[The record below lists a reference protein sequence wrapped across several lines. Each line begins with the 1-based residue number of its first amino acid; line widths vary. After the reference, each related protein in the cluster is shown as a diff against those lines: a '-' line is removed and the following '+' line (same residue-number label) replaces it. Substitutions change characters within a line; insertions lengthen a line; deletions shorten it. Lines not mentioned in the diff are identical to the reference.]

1 MRAGRTEIRRTFG
14 RGLRPPAI
22 PDGAPSV
29 LADVPSPYH
38 AELADD
44 ALVAGLAVEDADA
57 ATAFVRRF
65 QAKVFG
71 MALAVTRDP
80 TLADDVAQ
88 EAFLR
93 AWRSASTYDGVRGS
107 VAAWLLTITRNVA
120 IDAVRARRSTPADDE
135 QLDRLL
141 HSTLGGD
148 GHTDATGEAAS
159 TRVEAARV
167 VARLRALPP
176 EQARAVVLAVY
187 GGCTAE
193 EVGEREGI
201 PLGTAKT
208 RIRTGLRRLRA
219 AIEAP
224 APRAQRLTEEEHG

>member
-1 MRAGRTEIRRTFG
+1 
-14 RGLRPPAI
+14 
-22 PDGAPSV
+22 
-29 LADVPSPYH
+29 VPVPYH

-71 MALAVTRDP
+71 MAVSVTRDP

-93 AWRSASTYDGVRGS
+93 AWRSASTYDSVRGS

-120 IDAVRARRSTPADDE
+120 IDAVRARRSVPALDDE
-135 QLDRLL
+135 LDRLL
-141 HSTLGGD
+141 QSALGAD
-148 GHTDATGEAAS
+148 THADVTGEAAA
-159 TRVEAARV
+159 TRAEAARV
-167 VARLRALPP
+167 VGRLRTLPV
-176 EQARAVVLAVY
+176 EQARAVVLAVF
-187 GGCTAE
+187 GGCTAQE
-193 EVGEREGI
+193 IGGREGI

-208 RIRTGLRRLRA
+208 RIRTGLRRLRQA
-219 AIEAP
+219 EGQTATAVAE
-224 APRAQRLTEEEHG
+224 TEDGRGRGA

>member
-1 MRAGRTEIRRTFG
+1 
-14 RGLRPPAI
+14 
-22 PDGAPSV
+22 
-29 LADVPSPYH
+29 VPVPHH

-71 MALAVTRDP
+71 MAVSVTRDP
-80 TLADDVAQ
+80 NLADDVAQ

-93 AWRSASTYDGVRGS
+93 AWRSASTYDSVRGS

-120 IDAVRARRSTPADDE
+120 IDAVRARRSTPALDDE
-135 QLDRLL
+135 LDRLMQ
-141 HSTLGGD
+141 STLGAD
-148 GHTDATGEAAS
+148 THVDVTGEAAA
-159 TRVEAARV
+159 TRAEAARV
-167 VARLRALPP
+167 VARLRTLPQ
-176 EQARAVVLAVY
+176 EQARAVVLAVF

-193 EVGEREGI
+193 EIGGREGI

-208 RIRTGLRRLRA
+208 RIRTGLRRLRQAEGLTGTA
-219 AIEAP
+219 AAETEDGRGR
-224 APRAQRLTEEEHG
+224 RA

>member
-1 MRAGRTEIRRTFG
+1 
-14 RGLRPPAI
+14 
-22 PDGAPSV
+22 
-29 LADVPSPYH
+29 VPSPYH

-65 QAKVFG
+65 QPKVFG
-71 MALAVTRDP
+71 IALAVTRDP
-80 TLADDVAQ
+80 ALADDVAQ

-120 IDAVRARRSTPADDE
+120 IDAVRARRSTPTDDD
-135 QLDRLL
+135 QLDRLMQ
-141 HSTLGGD
+141 STLGAD
-148 GHTDATGEAAS
+148 GHADGTGDAAAG
-159 TRVEAARV
+159 RVEAARA
-167 VARLRALPP
+167 VANLRTLPP

-193 EVGEREGI
+193 EVGEREGV

-219 AIEAP
+219 ASGPSSEQETEA
-224 APRAQRLTEEEHG
+224 RDG